1 METRENKI
9 KRINLFLDVYSDEQL
24 DILELVIETYS
35 APFMG
40 KGDLMKL
47 VLTEEEYRKCDSAL
61 PINSVGMIRELIPGF
76 KADTHVFD
84 YSSKVLGEMRNL
96 TEDLHEKLKGLNAHK
111 FI

>member
-1 METRENKI
+1 MEVRENKI

-24 DILELVIETYS
+24 DILELVMETYS

-47 VLTEEEYRKCDSAL
+47 VLTEEEYKKCDSAL
-61 PINSVGMIRELIPGF
+61 PMDYVKSIKEVLPNFNSNIN
-76 KADTHVFD
+76 TFD
-84 YSSKVLGEMRNL
+84 YSKNSFGEIRNL
-96 TEDLHEKLKGLNAHK
+96 TEDLHEKLKGLNSYN